1 MKVRKILF
9 IVEILCFY
17 VALINFVLKTC
28 NLKKKKE
35 KKKDLTWKLEKY
47 KYL

>member
-28 NLKKKKE
+28 NLKKKKKE
-35 KKKDLTWKLEKY
+35 KKKRLNMEVRKI
-47 KYL
+47 

>member
-35 KKKDLTWKLEKY
+35 KKKRLNMEVRKI
-47 KYL
+47 